1 MDSGYGFGHSLSYVP
16 NWNTIVGTVKDNED
30 CNQSR
35 RSISNSS
42 FKQVVLLL
50 CQALRTMYTEDNSI
64 DAQIS
69 SINALH
75 QN

>member
-50 CQALRTMYTEDNSI
+50 CQAL
-64 DAQIS
+64 
-69 SINALH
+69 
-75 QN
+75 